1 MNIQLSLT
9 QTQRM
14 QLGLAPQMR
23 QSLELLQVPL
33 LELQALVQKELE
45 QNPTL
50 EERAD
55 SHEPLDPDPESPP
68 LDPQDEN
75 LLKLD
80 EEWREYYRMT
90 SAARPPSSEE
100 EARRRFFLDSLA
112 QPETLQGHLLA
123 QIPPAEPNGPD
134 PEVLR
139 LLIGS
144 LNDDGYLNV
153 TLGELSETA
162 SLPIAKLETALRAL
176 QDMDPIGVGARDLR
190 ECLLLQLER
199 LRPSDRVPELLIR
212 DHLEALGANRHMD
225 IAKAMGRPVE
235 EIYRAARFVGTLEPK
250 PGRAF
255 SADRETVVTPDVF
268 VQKTGDAY
276 VATVNTER
284 MPHLRISK
292 FYREMMERPDTPKE
306 TRDYIRDKIRA
317 SAFLIRSLDLRQTTI
332 QRIAQE
338 ILEAQRDFF
347 DHGLS
352 RLRPLIMADI
362 ARRVGVHETT
372 VSRTLAGKYMLTP
385 RGLFEMKYFFT
396 PGYAGADGQAVS
408 NKAVMERLQQ
418 MVDGEDAAH
427 PLSDEA
433 LARRLQAEGLT
444 VARRTVAKY
453 REELKIPPSHER
465 RMTR

>member
-1 MNIQLSLT
+1 MNVELSQT

-14 QLGLAPQMR
+14 QLGLALQLR
-23 QSLELLQVPL
+23 KSLELLQVPV
-33 LELQALVQKELE
+33 LELRQLVQKELE

-55 SHEPLDPDPESPP
+55 DHEPLDPDPEAAP
-68 LDPQDEN
+68 LDPQDEA
-75 LLKLD
+75 LLRLD
-80 EEWREYYRMT
+80 EEWRDYYRM
-90 SAARPPSSEE
+90 SATARPPSSDE
-100 EARRRFFLDSLA
+100 EARRRFFLESIA
-112 QPETLQGHLLA
+112 QPETLQEHLLA
-123 QIPPAEPNGPD
+123 QIPAAGPDGPD

-153 TLGELSETA
+153 TLGELSET
-162 SLPIAKLETALRAL
+162 SRLPIAKLETALRAL
-176 QDMDPIGVGARDLR
+176 QDMDPVGVGARDLR

-199 LRPSDRVPELLIR
+199 LRPTDRVPELLIR
-212 DHLEALGANRHMD
+212 DHLEALGENRHMD
-225 IAKAMGRPVE
+225 IAAALGRPVE
-235 EIYRAARFVGTLEPK
+235 EVYRAARLVATLEPK

-255 SADRETVVTPDVF
+255 STDLETVVTPDVF
-268 VQKTGDAY
+268 VQKTGDGY
-276 VATVNTER
+276 VAVVNDER

-292 FYREMMERPDTPKE
+292 HYRQMLENRETPKE

-317 SAFLIRSLDLRQTTI
+317 SAFLLRSLDLRQRTI

-338 ILEAQRDFF
+338 VVNSQRDFL
-347 DHGLS
+347 DHGVS
-352 RLRPLIMADI
+352 RLRPLVMADI

-372 VSRTLAGKYMLTP
+372 VSRALAGKYMQTP

-396 PGYAGADGQAVS
+396 AGYAGADGQAVS
-408 NKAVMERLQQ
+408 NRAVMERLAQL
-418 MVDGEDAAH
+418 VDGEDSAR
-427 PLSDEA
+427 PLSDAA
-433 LARRLQAEGLT
+433 LAGRLKSEGLT
-444 VARRTVAKY
+444 VARRTIAKY

>member
-1 MNIQLSLT
+1 MNVQLSQT
-9 QTQRM
+9 QTQRL

-23 QSLELLQVPL
+23 QSLELLQVPM
-33 LELQALVQKELE
+33 LELRALVQKEIE

-50 EERAD
+50 EEQAVE
-55 SHEPLDPDPESPP
+55 HEPLDPDPESPA
-68 LDPQDEN
+68 LDPQDEA

-80 EEWREYYRMT
+80 EEWRDYYRLT
-90 SAARPPSSEE
+90 SAARPHSSDE
-100 EARRRFFLDSLA
+100 EARHRFLLESIA
-112 QPETLQGHLLA
+112 QPETLQEHLLA
-123 QIPPAEPNGPD
+123 QLPLAEPTGPD
-134 PEVLR
+134 LEVLR

-153 TLGELSETA
+153 TLGELSETTG
-162 SLPIAKLETALRAL
+162 LPIGKFEAGLRAL

-199 LRPSDRVPELLIR
+199 LRPTDRVPELLIR

-225 IAKAMGRPVE
+225 IARALGRPVE
-235 EIYRAARFVGTLEPK
+235 EVYRAAKLVSTFEPK

-255 SADRETVVTPDVF
+255 SADRETVVTPDVL
-268 VQKTGDAY
+268 VQKIGDAY
-276 VATVNTER
+276 VAGVNNER

-292 FYREMMERPDTPKE
+292 YYRQMMESPDTSKE

-317 SAFLIRSLDLRQTTI
+317 SAFLLRSLDLRQKTI

-338 ILEAQRDFF
+338 IVDAQRDFL
-347 DHGLS
+347 DHGVS

-372 VSRTLAGKYMLTP
+372 VSRALAGKYMQTP

-408 NKAVMERLQQ
+408 NKAVMDRLAQI
-418 MVDGEDAAH
+418 VDGEDAAR

-433 LARRLQAEGLT
+433 LAKQLKSEGLS

-465 RMTR
+465 RMSR